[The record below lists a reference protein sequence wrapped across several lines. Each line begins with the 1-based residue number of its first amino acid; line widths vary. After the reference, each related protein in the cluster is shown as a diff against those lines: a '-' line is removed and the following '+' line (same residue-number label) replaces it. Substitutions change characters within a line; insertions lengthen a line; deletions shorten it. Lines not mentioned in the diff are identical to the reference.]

1 MIKEVQNMSD
11 LQLACRK
18 LDLLIKSGVDLD
30 HSKVI
35 ARAWATMGKTS
46 YQTRIAR
53 QKINSLKKAK

>member
-1 MIKEVQNMSD
+1 MTD
-11 LQLACRK
+11 LQMACKK
-18 LDLLIKSGVDLD
+18 LDLLIKAGVDLD

-35 ARAWATMGKTS
+35 ARAWASMRKTS

>member
-1 MIKEVQNMSD
+1 MSD
-11 LQLACRK
+11 LTMACKK
-18 LDLLIKSGVDLD
+18 LDILIRAGVDLD

-35 ARAWATMGKTS
+35 ARAWASMGKTS